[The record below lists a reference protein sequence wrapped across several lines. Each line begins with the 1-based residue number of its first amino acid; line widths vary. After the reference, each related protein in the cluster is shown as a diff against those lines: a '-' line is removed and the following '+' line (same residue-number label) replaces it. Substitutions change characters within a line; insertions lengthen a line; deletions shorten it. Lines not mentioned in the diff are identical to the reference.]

1 MAATNRI
8 NQLQFWNDM
17 FREHPQLY
25 TKILD
30 LLASSDADNDKLLG
44 WFILQADPET
54 FSKRLEEEDE
64 PIAAAIQSICQ
75 TNAHIEQLWIKKLA
89 EWKAQ
94 SQENIEI
101 AHIYW
106 RLRTLQRNANP
117 SGEAQD
123 SSDGPPALVASDDED
138 SGGRVE
144 RATQQTKKR
153 RGRPPKSRSE
163 GYAQGGAVEYGQQ
176 QLTDKEAYD
185 EFLGEIHRPDHRV
198 YISGGFD
205 ANDATSYNPN
215 YSHEEGAPAP
225 GYGQGAAARGYGQG
239 VAAHGY
245 GAGVAA
251 LGYGQG
257 AAAPGYGAGVAAHG
271 YGQGAA
277 ALGYGQGAAAYGAMH
292 GEGGGAFN
300 TEQIEKSGDS
310 LGLGPIDWGESGYYD
325 NEGGT
330 GSS

>member
-1 MAATNRI
+1 MATNYRI
-8 NQLQFWNDM
+8 NQVEFWNDM
-17 FREHPQLY
+17 FHTHKDLY
-25 TKILD
+25 TNILD
-30 LLASSDADNDKLLG
+30 MLASSDADNDKLLG

-64 PIAAAIQSICQ
+64 RIAAAIQSTCRN
-75 TNAHIEQLWIKKLA
+75 NAHIEQLWIKKLA

-106 RLRTLQRNANP
+106 RLRTLQRNANL

-185 EFLGEIHRPDHRV
+185 EFLGEIHRPVHRV

-205 ANDATSYNPN
+205 PNNARSYNPN
-215 YSHEEGAPAP
+215 YSHEEGASALGYGDGVAAH
-225 GYGQGAAARGYGQG
+225 GYGQR

-245 GAGVAA
+245 GAGAA
-251 LGYGQG
+251 NGYGQG
-257 AAAPGYGAGVAAHG
+257 AAAHGYVPGVANG

-277 ALGYGQGAAAYGAMH
+277 AH
-292 GEGGGAFN
+292 GPMDGGGGGAFN

>member
-8 NQLQFWNDM
+8 NQLEFWNDM
-17 FREHPQLY
+17 FHTHKDLY
-25 TKILD
+25 TIILD
-30 LLASSDADNDKLLG
+30 MLASSDADNDKLLG

-54 FSKRLEEEDE
+54 FSKRLEEEDGR
-64 PIAAAIQSICQ
+64 IAAAIQSTCRN
-75 TNAHIEQLWIKKLA
+75 NAHIEQLWIKKLA

-94 SQENIEI
+94 SQANIEI

-106 RLRTLQRNANP
+106 RLRFLQRNANP

-123 SSDGPPALVASDDED
+123 SPDGPPALVASDDED

-185 EFLGEIHRPDHRV
+185 EFLGEIHRPVHKV

-205 ANDATSYNPN
+205 PNDATSYNPN
-215 YSHEEGAPAP
+215 YSHEQEAAAH
-225 GYGQGAAARGYGQG
+225 GYGQGAAA
-239 VAAHGY
+239 HDY
-245 GAGVAA
+245 GAGASA

-300 TEQIEKSGDS
+300 TEQIENSTHSLDLGD
-310 LGLGPIDWGESGYYD
+310 IDWGIPDAYK
-325 NEGGT
+325 NQGGT
-330 GSS
+330 RST